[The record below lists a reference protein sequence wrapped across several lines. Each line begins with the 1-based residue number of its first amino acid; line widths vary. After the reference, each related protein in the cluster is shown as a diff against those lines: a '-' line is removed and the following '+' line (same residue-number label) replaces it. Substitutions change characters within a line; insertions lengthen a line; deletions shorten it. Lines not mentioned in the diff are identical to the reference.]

1 MIYKKISRWF
11 LNSPIRTGFI
21 FFFTLLTL
29 NALIVLQRYQL
40 FKENKKQEIE
50 NILDGVEK
58 NINQSIKNS
67 YNVALTLALTVKNNG
82 IPVGFEAIA
91 EKLIKSNPEFQAVQ
105 LVPNGVI
112 KYLYPIK
119 GNEGALNLD
128 LFKSPPITQYEMRK
142 AIDSRR
148 MYFQGPVKLNQGG
161 MGIIGRMPMFIDD
174 KFWGFS
180 AVVIKLDMLFKNA
193 GIDNSKYKD
202 YKFQFSKIN
211 GITKKE
217 EFFIPFNFKF
227 LQQESKSI
235 FFVDGDW
242 KITVVNINPYN
253 SWLNLVS
260 AILFGLL
267 LSILSSYLLTRLL
280 VKQAKLV
287 VKFNNQTSQL
297 IDTEGKFKNI
307 FDHAAIGIAKINSV
321 TGEILEVNQYL
332 CDFLGYT
339 DEDLIKKKIKTFIYT
354 EDLEE
359 DRIQFKKIL
368 NGEIRKFSSEKRYVN
383 KNGKLNWGKIIITPL
398 WEEGEE
404 PSNHIL
410 IVEDITQRKVE
421 EKILID
427 SQKRIESLINTI
439 DGIVWEGDLKT
450 HQCAFISE
458 KVKDILGYSVK
469 EWMSTPDFW
478 MDHLH
483 PEDREKMSSYLS
495 NSLPNGNQHEG
506 EYRMFA
512 KDGSIVWI
520 RDIVT
525 VIEEPSQAPKLRGIM
540 IDITNQ
546 KEAEFTLSKSF
557 DLVTEQNKRLLNFSY
572 IVSHNLRS
580 HASNILG
587 ISALIENAKTTE
599 DREEMIQLLKTV
611 AGNLNETLYNLNNIV
626 SIQTKID
633 IEVEPLNLS
642 EYVLKALATQ
652 NAQILSKNA
661 VILNKIDENIEV
673 NFNKAYLESV
683 LLNLL
688 SNALR
693 YSYPS
698 RNPIITLTCTKED
711 NHQVLRVS
719 DNGIGIDLSK
729 HGEKMFGI
737 YQTFNG
743 NADARGFGLFISKN
757 QIEAMGG
764 KIKVESEIGKGTTF
778 KIYFKA

>member
-21 FFFTLLTL
+21 FFFTLFTL
-29 NALIVLQRYQL
+29 NALIVFQRFQL
-40 FKENKKQEIE
+40 FKENKNQEIT

-67 YNVALTLALTVKNNG
+67 YNVALTLGLTVNHNG
-82 IPVGFEAIA
+82 IPVGFESIA
-91 EKLIKSNPEFQAVQ
+91 EKLIKSNPEFKAVQ

-119 GNEGALNLD
+119 GNEAALNLD

-142 AIDSRR
+142 AIDSRK

-217 EFFIPFNFKF
+217 EFFIPFKFKF
-227 LQQESKSI
+227 LQHESKSI
-235 FFVDGDW
+235 FFADGDW
-242 KITVVNINPYN
+242 KLTVVNVNPYN
-253 SWLNLVS
+253 SWFNLVS

-280 VKQAKLV
+280 IKQTKLV
-287 VKFNNQTSQL
+287 DQVNNQATQL

-307 FDHAAIGIAKINSV
+307 FDHAAVGIARINSI
-321 TGEILEVNQYL
+321 TGEILEVNQCL
-332 CDFLGYT
+332 CDYLGYT
-339 DEDLIKKKIKTFIYT
+339 EKELMQKKIKTLIYAD
-354 EDLEE
+354 DLVE
-359 DRIQFKKIL
+359 DRLLFKKML
-368 NGEIRKFSSEKRYVN
+368 AGETRKFSSEKRYVN
-383 KNGKLNWGKIIITPL
+383 KNGVLKWGKIVITPL

-410 IVEDITQRKVE
+410 IIEDVTQRKVE

-439 DGIVWEGDLKT
+439 DGIVWEGDFKT
-450 HQCAFISE
+450 HQCAYISE

-469 EWMSTPDFW
+469 EWMSSPNFW

-483 PEDREKMSSYLS
+483 PDDKQKMSDYLS
-495 NSLPNGNQHEG
+495 QSLPNGNQHDG
-506 EYRMFA
+506 EYRIFA

-525 VIEEPSQAPKLRGIM
+525 VIEEPNQAPKLRGIM

-557 DLVTEQNKRLLNFSY
+557 ELVTEQNKRLLNFSY

-633 IEVEPLNLS
+633 IEVESLNLS
-642 EYVLKALATQ
+642 EYILKALATQ
-652 NAQILSKNA
+652 NAQILSKKA
-661 VILNKIDENIEV
+661 AILNKIDENIEI
-673 NFNKAYLESV
+673 NFNKAYLESI
-683 LLNLL
+683 LLNLI

-693 YSYPS
+693 YSNPD
-698 RNPIITLTCTKED
+698 RKPIIILTCFEED
-711 NHQVLRVS
+711 NQMVLRIS
-719 DNGIGIDLSK
+719 DNGVGIDLNK
-729 HGEKMFGI
+729 YGEKMFGI

-764 KIKVESEIGKGTTF
+764 KISVESEIGKGTTF
-778 KIYFKA
+778 KIYFKS